1 MKKIKILHTIRQG
14 KIGGGES
21 HVLDLVTHM
30 DQSKFESIV
39 LAFTDGPMV
48 ESLKKRG
55 ITTEVIYTE
64 KPFNFSIWKQV
75 TQCIKRHEIDLVHAH
90 GTRAF
95 SNVFYSANK
104 LNIPIIYTVHGWS
117 FHPNQPYLVQ
127 RIREKSERFLTA
139 RAHKTI
145 CVSKSNQQ
153 SGISRL
159 KLKRSVVIYNA
170 VNLEKFSPQRK
181 FKDLRKEFG
190 IDKNK
195 IVIGYIVRMTAQK
208 DPFTMLKAM
217 QKICESKEDIIL
229 LMVGDGELKSK
240 AIQLAKN
247 LKIED
252 RVIFESF
259 RTDIPDVLNAIDV
272 YCLPSLWEGFPI
284 GIIEA
289 MAMHKPVVVT
299 PVDGS
304 SELVTDRETGL
315 LVETKNEVDLA
326 QAVIELNDNPALR
339 NQIIVK
345 ASEFVNAHFGISQ
358 LVQKVEDNYIEVLN

>member
-30 DQSKFESIV
+30 NSSVFESIV

-48 ESLKKRG
+48 ESLKKQG

-64 KPFNFSIWKQV
+64 KPFNFSIWKKV
-75 TQCIKRHEIDLVHAH
+75 TECIKRHHVDLIHAH

-95 SNVFYSANK
+95 SNVFYSAHR
-104 LNIPIIYTVHGWS
+104 LNLPVVYTVHGWS
-117 FHPNQPYLVQ
+117 FHPDQPYLVQ
-127 RIREKSERFLTA
+127 RIREKSEKFLTTRA
-139 RAHKTI
+139 RRTI

-153 SGISRL
+153 SGINRL
-159 KLKRSVVIYNA
+159 NLKRSVVIYNA
-170 VNLEKFSPQRK
+170 INLKKFSPKRK
-181 FKDLRKEFG
+181 LKDLKKEFG
-190 IDKNK
+190 IDKSK
-195 IVIGYIVRMTAQK
+195 MVIGYIVRITTQK

-217 QKICESKEDIIL
+217 QAICKKNENFVL

-240 AIQLAKN
+240 AIQMAKSF
-247 LKIED
+247 KIED
-252 RVIFESF
+252 SVIFESF

-289 MAMHKPVVVT
+289 MAMRKPVVVT

-304 SELVTDRETGL
+304 SELVTDRHTGL
-315 LVETKNEVDLA
+315 LVETKNATALA
-326 QAVIELNDNPALR
+326 DAIIELSKNSTLKNSITR
-339 NQIIVK
+339 N
-345 ASEFVNAHFGISQ
+345 ASEFVNSHFGISQ
-358 LVQKVEDNYIEVLN
+358 LVKSVEDNYQEILN